1 MYSTCNGSNDEFG
14 IDYGG
19 LSIESKTI
27 DHMNIF
33 RRVKKNMIQNQ
44 FLSFLSQK
52 LNTFGTC
59 IVRSSYSMCS

>member
-33 RRVKKNMIQNQ
+33 RWVKKNLIQNQ
-44 FLSFLSQK
+44 FISILSQK
-52 LNTFGTC
+52 LN
-59 IVRSSYSMCS
+59 ILHV

>member
-52 LNTFGTC
+52 LNTFGTLRTAC
-59 IVRSSYSMCS
+59 VAR